1 MYYYTVVKVAEN
13 EYITLP
19 SPPFLEINKYS
30 IVHLTMKNPPAILG
44 KITESTIKRV
54 EKAKTLLPFDA
65 LKNSV
70 SSALPVTSSEKKIQS
85 FQNAL
90 AAPGLS
96 FICEVKKASPS
107 KGVISAVFPWMDIA
121 KDYDEGGAS
130 AISVLTEPE
139 FFLGSEQY
147 LREISAAVK
156 IPTLR
161 KDFIIDTYQIY
172 EAKLWGAKA
181 VLLICALLE
190 PETLSSFIA
199 CADELALDCLV
210 EIHSEEEAR
219 EAISAGAK
227 IIGINN
233 RDLTTFNVD
242 TGLTARLREQI
253 PTGILTVAE
262 SGINCVNDIKEL
274 KKTGVDAVLIGESLM
289 RSANR
294 KQFLNELLSV

>member
-1 MYYYTVVKVAEN
+1 
-13 EYITLP
+13 
-19 SPPFLEINKYS
+19 
-30 IVHLTMKNPPAILG
+30 MKNPPAILG
-44 KITESTIKRV
+44 KIAESTIKRV
-54 EKAKTLLPFDA
+54 AKAKEA
-65 LKNSV
+65 LSPEQLN
-70 SSALPVTSSEKKIQS
+70 EKVHILINKPRSTQSYTEENKDNLS

-107 KGVISAVFPWMDIA
+107 KGIISKDFPWMDIA

-139 FFLGSEQY
+139 FFLGSDQY

-161 KDFIIDTYQIY
+161 KDFIIDPYQIY

-190 PETLSSFIA
+190 PEALASFIKTA
-199 CADELALDCLV
+199 GELALDCLV
-210 EIHSEEEAR
+210 EIHSEEEAK
-219 EAISAGAK
+219 EAIGAGAK

-242 TGLTARLREQI
+242 TGLTARLRKQI
-253 PTGILTVAE
+253 PAGVLTVAE
-262 SGINCVNDIKEL
+262 SGINCTKDIKEL
-274 KKTGVDAVLIGESLM
+274 KETGVDAVLIGESLM

-294 KQFLNELLSV
+294 KQFLKELLSA